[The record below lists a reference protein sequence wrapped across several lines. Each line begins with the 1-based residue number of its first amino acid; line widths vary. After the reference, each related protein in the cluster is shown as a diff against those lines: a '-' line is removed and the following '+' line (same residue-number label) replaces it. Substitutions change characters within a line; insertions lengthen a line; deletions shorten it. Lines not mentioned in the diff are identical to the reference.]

1 MKTSRL
7 FFVQRS
13 MYDLLLSKSFTL
25 EDLIG
30 ILTYQRTG
38 KKITPITTE
47 LIYQI
52 NSRVG
57 YVLFNN
63 GPAGVDIRLSSD
75 SSYKYDELSE
85 RELDYIKDEVI
96 NYLVLDNNVHYITD
110 TEDSVKCYEIVTSST
125 ADTVYTVVVVEK
137 GFLSLVTTN
146 PETLT
151 SVYRELIRHLFGNES
166 VNFDL
171 NREYL
176 GLKMNPGNF
185 DLVKLRADKRN

>member
-30 ILTYQRTG
+30 ILTYQNTG
-38 KKITPITTE
+38 KKITPITAE
-47 LIYQI
+47 LISQI
-52 NSRVG
+52 NSRVN
-57 YVLFNN
+57 YVLFNDN
-63 GPAGVDIRLSSD
+63 SDLAIRSSSS
-75 SSYKYDELSE
+75 SSYNYDKLSE

-96 NYLVLDNNVHYITD
+96 NYLVLDNFGRYIAS

-125 ADTVYTVVVVEK
+125 TDTVYTVVVVEK

-166 VNFDL
+166 VNYDL

>member
-30 ILTYQRTG
+30 ILTYRMTG

-63 GPAGVDIRLSSD
+63 KSDTDIRLSSD

-125 ADTVYTVVVVEK
+125 TDTVYTVVVVEK

-146 PETLT
+146 PETLAG
-151 SVYRELIRHLFGNES
+151 VYRELIRHLFGNES

>member
-25 EDLIG
+25 DDLIG
-30 ILTYQRTG
+30 ILTYRMTG

-63 GPAGVDIRLSSD
+63 KSDTDIRLSSD

-85 RELDYIKDEVI
+85 RELNYIKDEVI
-96 NYLVLDNNVHYITD
+96 NYLVLDNHEHYITD

-146 PETLT
+146 PETLAG
-151 SVYRELIRHLFGNES
+151 VYRELIRHLFGNES

>member
-30 ILTYQRTG
+30 ILTYQGTG
-38 KKITPITTE
+38 KKITPITSE
-47 LIYQI
+47 LISQI
-52 NSRVG
+52 NSRVS
-57 YVLFNN
+57 YVLFNTQL
-63 GPAGVDIRLSSD
+63 GRDTALPDG
-75 SSYKYDELSE
+75 SSYDYKELSK
-85 RELDYIKDEVI
+85 RELDYIEDEVI
-96 NYLVLDNNVHYITD
+96 NYLVSDNIGHYVTD

>member
-30 ILTYQRTG
+30 VLTYQNTG
-38 KKITPITTE
+38 KKITPITAE
-47 LIYQI
+47 LISQV
-52 NSRVG
+52 NSRVS
-57 YVLFNN
+57 YVLFNDN
-63 GPAGVDIRLSSD
+63 SDLAIRSSSS
-75 SSYKYDELSE
+75 SSYNYDKLSE

-96 NYLVLDNNVHYITD
+96 DYLVLGNTEHYIPD

-166 VNFDL
+166 VNFGL

>member
-30 ILTYQRTG
+30 ILTYQGTG
-38 KKITPITTE
+38 KKITPITSE
-47 LIYQI
+47 LISQI
-52 NSRVG
+52 NSRVS
-57 YVLFNN
+57 YVLFNTQL
-63 GPAGVDIRLSSD
+63 GRDTALPDG
-75 SSYKYDELSE
+75 SSYDYKELSK
-85 RELDYIKDEVI
+85 RELDYIEDEVI
-96 NYLVLDNNVHYITD
+96 NYLVSDNTGHYVTD

>member
-30 ILTYQRTG
+30 VLTYQNTG
-38 KKITPITTE
+38 KKITPITAE
-47 LIYQI
+47 LISQV
-52 NSRVG
+52 NSRVS

-63 GPAGVDIRLSSD
+63 SCDLAIRSSSD
-75 SSYKYDELSE
+75 SSYKYDKLSE

-96 NYLVLDNNVHYITD
+96 DYLVSGNTEHYIPD

-166 VNFDL
+166 VNFGL

>member
-47 LIYQI
+47 LISQI
-52 NSRVG
+52 DSRVG
-57 YVLFNN
+57 YVLFTNN
-63 GPAGVDIRLSSD
+63 SDTAIRSSSD

-85 RELDYIKDEVI
+85 RELNYIKDEVI
-96 NYLVLDNNVHYITD
+96 NYLVLDNNGPYITD

>member
-30 ILTYQRTG
+30 VLTYQNTG
-38 KKITPITTE
+38 KKITPITAE
-47 LIYQI
+47 LISQI
-52 NSRVG
+52 NSRVN

-63 GPAGVDIRLSSD
+63 SCDLAIRSSSS
-75 SSYKYDELSE
+75 SSYNYDKLSE

-96 NYLVLDNNVHYITD
+96 NYLVLDNNEHYITD

-166 VNFDL
+166 VNFGL

>member
-30 ILTYQRTG
+30 ILTYRMTG

-63 GPAGVDIRLSSD
+63 NYDPDIRSSSD

-85 RELDYIKDEVI
+85 RELNYIKDEVI
-96 NYLVLDNNVHYITD
+96 NYLVLDNSGPYITD

-166 VNFDL
+166 VNFGL

>member
-25 EDLIG
+25 DDLIG
-30 ILTYQRTG
+30 ILTYRMTG

-63 GPAGVDIRLSSD
+63 KSDTAIGLSSD

-85 RELDYIKDEVI
+85 RELNYIKDEVI
-96 NYLVLDNNVHYITD
+96 NYLVLDNYEHHITD

>member
-30 ILTYQRTG
+30 ILTYQGTG
-38 KKITPITTE
+38 KKITPITSE
-47 LIYQI
+47 LISQI
-52 NSRVG
+52 NSRVS
-57 YVLFNN
+57 YVLFNTQL
-63 GPAGVDIRLSSD
+63 GRDTALPDG
-75 SSYKYDELSE
+75 SSYDYKELSK

-96 NYLVLDNNVHYITD
+96 NYLVSDNIGHYVTD

>member
-63 GPAGVDIRLSSD
+63 GPAGADIRLSSD

>member
-30 ILTYQRTG
+30 ILTYQRIG

-63 GPAGVDIRLSSD
+63 NYGLDIRSPSD

-85 RELDYIKDEVI
+85 RELNYIKDEVI
-96 NYLVLDNNVHYITD
+96 NYLVLDNNGPYITD

-176 GLKMNPGNF
+176 GLKMNPGIF

>member
-25 EDLIG
+25 DDLIG
-30 ILTYQRTG
+30 ILTYQGTG

-47 LIYQI
+47 LISQI
-52 NSRVG
+52 NSRVS
-57 YVLFNN
+57 YVLFNHPC
-63 GPAGVDIRLSSD
+63 GEAIKSSSV
-75 SSYKYDELSE
+75 SSYDYNELSK
-85 RELDYIKDEVI
+85 RELDYIEDEVI
-96 NYLVLDNNVHYITD
+96 NYLVSDNTGLYVAD

-166 VNFDL
+166 VNYDL

>member
-47 LIYQI
+47 LISQI
-52 NSRVG
+52 NSRVN

-63 GPAGVDIRLSSD
+63 PCGEAVRSSSD
-75 SSYKYDELSE
+75 SSYNYDDLSE

-96 NYLVLDNNVHYITD
+96 NYLVVDNVGQYITD

-151 SVYRELIRHLFGNES
+151 GVYRELIRHLFGNES
-166 VNFDL
+166 VSYDL

>member
-30 ILTYQRTG
+30 ILTYRMTG

-63 GPAGVDIRLSSD
+63 KSDTDIRLSSD

-85 RELDYIKDEVI
+85 RELNYIKDEVI
-96 NYLVLDNNVHYITD
+96 DYLVLDNNGPYITD

>member
-30 ILTYQRTG
+30 ILTYQGTG

-52 NSRVG
+52 HSRVG

-63 GPAGVDIRLSSD
+63 GPAAADTPSSD

-96 NYLVLDNNVHYITD
+96 NYLVLDNHEHYITD

>member
-30 ILTYQRTG
+30 VLTHQKTG

-47 LIYQI
+47 LIAQI
-52 NSRVG
+52 NSRVN

-63 GPAGVDIRLSSD
+63 PCGEAVRSS
-75 SSYKYDELSE
+75 SIGSYKYDELSE

-96 NYLVLDNNVHYITD
+96 NYLVLDNNGPYITD

>member
-1 MKTSRL
+1 LKTSRL

-63 GPAGVDIRLSSD
+63 GPAAADTPSSG
-75 SSYKYDELSE
+75 SSYKYGELSE

>member
-30 ILTYQRTG
+30 ILTYRMTG

-57 YVLFNN
+57 YVLFNK
-63 GPAGVDIRLSSD
+63 PDTDIRLSSD

-85 RELDYIKDEVI
+85 RELNYIKDEVI
-96 NYLVLDNNVHYITD
+96 NYLVLDNHEHYITD

>member
-30 ILTYQRTG
+30 ILTYQGTG

-52 NSRVG
+52 HSRVG

-63 GPAGVDIRLSSD
+63 GPAAADTPSLD

-96 NYLVLDNNVHYITD
+96 NYLVLDNAGHYITD

>member
-63 GPAGVDIRLSSD
+63 GPAAADTPSSD
-75 SSYKYDELSE
+75 SSYKYGELSE

>member
-25 EDLIG
+25 DDLIG
-30 ILTYQRTG
+30 ILTYQGTG

-52 NSRVG
+52 HSRVG

-63 GPAGVDIRLSSD
+63 NSDPAIKSSSD

-85 RELDYIKDEVI
+85 RELNYIKDEVI
-96 NYLVLDNNVHYITD
+96 NYLVLDNHEHYITD

-125 ADTVYTVVVVEK
+125 TDTVYTVVVVEK

-146 PETLT
+146 PETLAG
-151 SVYRELIRHLFGNES
+151 VYRELIRHLFGNES

>member
-47 LIYQI
+47 LISQT
-52 NSRVG
+52 NSRVD
-57 YVLFNN
+57 YVLFNSN
-63 GPAGVDIRLSSD
+63 SDPAIRSS
-75 SSYKYDELSE
+75 SAGSYSYDELSE

-96 NYLVLDNNVHYITD
+96 NYLVLDNFGRYIAD

>member
-30 ILTYQRTG
+30 ILTYQQTG
-38 KKITPITTE
+38 KKITPITEE
-47 LIYQI
+47 LISQV
-52 NSRVG
+52 NSRVS
-57 YVLFNN
+57 YVFFNN
-63 GPAGVDIRLSSD
+63 SYGPDIRAPSD

-85 RELDYIKDEVI
+85 RELNYIKDEVI
-96 NYLVLDNNVHYITD
+96 NYLVLDNHEHYITD

>member
-30 ILTYQRTG
+30 ILTYQGTG

-63 GPAGVDIRLSSD
+63 KSDADIRLSSD

-85 RELDYIKDEVI
+85 RELNYIKDEVI
-96 NYLVLDNNVHYITD
+96 NYLVLNSHEHYITD

-185 DLVKLRADKRN
+185 DLVKLRTDKRN

>member
-25 EDLIG
+25 DDLIG
-30 ILTYQRTG
+30 ILTYRMTG

-63 GPAGVDIRLSSD
+63 KSDTDIRLSSD

-146 PETLT
+146 PETLVG
-151 SVYRELIRHLFGNES
+151 VYRELIRHLFGNES

>member
-30 ILTYQRTG
+30 VLTYQRTG

-47 LIYQI
+47 LIAQI
-52 NSRVG
+52 NSRVN

-63 GPAGVDIRLSSD
+63 PCGEAVRSSSA
-75 SSYKYDELSE
+75 SSYNYDELSE

-96 NYLVLDNNVHYITD
+96 NYLVLDNFGRYIAD

>member
-30 ILTYQRTG
+30 VLTYQKTG

-47 LIYQI
+47 LIAQI
-52 NSRVG
+52 NSQVN
-57 YVLFNN
+57 YVLFNDPC
-63 GPAGVDIRLSSD
+63 GEAVRSS
-75 SSYKYDELSE
+75 SIGSYNYDELSE

-96 NYLVLDNNVHYITD
+96 NYLVHDNNVHYITD

>member
-47 LIYQI
+47 LISQT
-52 NSRVG
+52 NSRVD
-57 YVLFNN
+57 YVLFNSN
-63 GPAGVDIRLSSD
+63 SDPAIRSS
-75 SSYKYDELSE
+75 SAGSYSYDELSE

-96 NYLVLDNNVHYITD
+96 NYLVLDNFGRYIAD

-151 SVYRELIRHLFGNES
+151 SVYREIIRHLFGNES
-166 VNFDL
+166 VNYGL

>member
-30 ILTYQRTG
+30 VLTHQKTG

-47 LIYQI
+47 LIAQI
-52 NSRVG
+52 NSRVN

-63 GPAGVDIRLSSD
+63 SCDEAVRSS
-75 SSYKYDELSE
+75 SIGSYKYDELSE
-85 RELDYIKDEVI
+85 RELNYIKDEVI
-96 NYLVLDNNVHYITD
+96 NYLVLDNNGPYITD

>member
-30 ILTYQRTG
+30 ILTYRRTG

-47 LIYQI
+47 LIAQI

-63 GPAGVDIRLSSD
+63 NYGTDITSSSD
-75 SSYKYDELSE
+75 SSYKYEKLSE
-85 RELDYIKDEVI
+85 RELNYIKDEVI
-96 NYLVLDNNVHYITD
+96 NYLVLNNYEYHITD
-110 TEDSVKCYEIVTSST
+110 TTEDSVKCYEIVTSST

>member
-25 EDLIG
+25 DDLIG
-30 ILTYQRTG
+30 ILTYRMTG

-63 GPAGVDIRLSSD
+63 KSDTDIRLSSD

-85 RELDYIKDEVI
+85 RELNYIKDEVI
-96 NYLVLDNNVHYITD
+96 DYLVLDNHEHYITD

-125 ADTVYTVVVVEK
+125 TDTVYTVVVVEK

-146 PETLT
+146 PETLAG
-151 SVYRELIRHLFGNES
+151 VYRELIRHLFGNES

>member
-30 ILTYQRTG
+30 VLTYQNTG
-38 KKITPITTE
+38 KKITPITAE
-47 LIYQI
+47 LISQI
-52 NSRVG
+52 NSRVK
-57 YVLFNN
+57 YVLFNDN
-63 GPAGVDIRLSSD
+63 SDLAIRSSSS
-75 SSYKYDELSE
+75 SSYNYDKLSE

-96 NYLVLDNNVHYITD
+96 NYLVLDNNEHYITD

-166 VNFDL
+166 VNFGL

>member
-30 ILTYQRTG
+30 ILTYRMTG

-63 GPAGVDIRLSSD
+63 GPAAADTPSSD

-96 NYLVLDNNVHYITD
+96 NYLVLDNHEHCITD
-110 TEDSVKCYEIVTSST
+110 TEDSVKCYEIVTSFT

>member
-30 ILTYQRTG
+30 VLTYQNTG
-38 KKITPITTE
+38 KKITPITEE
-47 LIYQI
+47 LISQV
-52 NSRVG
+52 NSRVS

-63 GPAGVDIRLSSD
+63 SCDLAIRSSSD
-75 SSYKYDELSE
+75 SSYKYDKLSE

-96 NYLVLDNNVHYITD
+96 DYLVSGNTEHYIPD

-166 VNFDL
+166 VNFGL

>member
-25 EDLIG
+25 DDLIG
-30 ILTYQRTG
+30 ILTYRMTG

-63 GPAGVDIRLSSD
+63 KSDTDIRLSSD

-96 NYLVLDNNVHYITD
+96 NYLVLDNHVHYITD

-125 ADTVYTVVVVEK
+125 TDTVYTVVVVEK

-151 SVYRELIRHLFGNES
+151 SVYREIIRHLFGSES

>member
-25 EDLIG
+25 DDLIG
-30 ILTYQRTG
+30 ILTYRMTG

-63 GPAGVDIRLSSD
+63 RSDTDIRLSSD

-85 RELDYIKDEVI
+85 RELNYIKDEVI
-96 NYLVLDNNVHYITD
+96 NYLVLDNHEHYITD

-146 PETLT
+146 PETLAG
-151 SVYRELIRHLFGNES
+151 VYRELIRHLFGNES